1 MRLNFQ
7 QQRAIN
13 PSAGPNLF
21 VPESGQ
27 AIQNEQK
34 LQLQLIKQQQDAFND
49 VAQAAVVIAKANQ
62 RLEKQEQQTVL
73 DDIELNS
80 YKAGKQFEAGT
91 ESNQPFQVDVKDES
105 VSYEL
110 PTEQYYGKVG
120 QNFREEVLVDRLIQK
135 YSTDQYG
142 PGFNK
147 KVELKVRKAL
157 APAFANA
164 QRQSIE
170 NTKKGVEQAL
180 QTNNKATYTKLSSG
194 DITYGQALIEIHES
208 HEKYRDTFGVD
219 IDKKKEDSKKE
230 LALQL
235 VMQLSSGTAEQRKL
249 LQAIIKVESGTRKDA
264 KSLSG
269 LNPLYWYQLNQQY
282 GPQAEQ
288 FDKTDQFNVLSAS
301 MSNVDGDDL
310 EKNITSYATITRNT
324 QEDGYVDVSAKPNM
338 KKLRK
343 TFPDLTD
350 PEIIQLVNSGASNLE
365 TILNRRAK
373 SKDWDRYEPS
383 FNSSISTYLRFHVDK
398 YALDENDELVL
409 TGTEKISDPRKD
421 ALYDSVR
428 GNPGYLQA
436 TETLTHFDNLMD
448 QTLRIRKSP
457 IKSKSDIYR
466 LEIEI
471 EEIENFLED
480 KTIDNLMHQEA
491 FKRLINKTKGELQTR
506 KNNFDKEG
514 AVAYSRK
521 KQYKDMGLE
530 EKAMH
535 IIANPVVVEENGTN

>member
-13 PSAGPNLF
+13 PSAPANTF
-21 VPESGQ
+21 IAEREAPGQ
-27 AIQNEQK
+27 NQFALQRQIVQEATGAITDTAN
-34 LQLQLIKQQQDAFND
+34 
-49 VAQAAVVIAKANQ
+49 AATIIAKANQ
-62 RLEKQEQQTVL
+62 KLEKQEQQTVL
-73 DDIELNS
+73 DNIELDS
-80 YKAGKQFEAGT
+80 YKAGKQFQEGT
-91 ESNQPFQVDVKDES
+91 QSNKPFQVNVKDES

-110 PTEQYYGKVG
+110 PPEKYFGKVG
-120 QNFREEVLVDRLIQK
+120 QNGREEQLIEK
-135 YSTDQYG
+135 LIEKHSTDQYG

-147 KVELKVRKAL
+147 KVELKVRRAL

-194 DITYGQALIEIHES
+194 DITYKDALIEIHES

-219 IDKKKEDSKKE
+219 VDKKKEDAKKE
-230 LALQL
+230 LALTL
-235 VMQLSSGTAEQRKL
+235 VMKLSSGTEEQRKL
-249 LQAIIKVESGTRKDA
+249 LQTIIKVESGTRKDA
-264 KSLSG
+264 ESLSG

-301 MSNVDGDDL
+301 MSNVEGDEL

-350 PEIIQLVNSGASNLE
+350 PEIIQLVNTGASNLE
-365 TILNRRAK
+365 AILNRRAK

-457 IKSKSDIYR
+457 IKSQSDIYR

-471 EEIENFLED
+471 EELENFLED

-491 FKRLINKTKGELQTR
+491 FKRLISKTKHEMQTR
-506 KNNFDKEG
+506 KKNFYEEG

-521 KQYKDMGLE
+521 KEYKDMGLE
-530 EKAMH
+530 EKAID
-535 IIANPVVVEENGTN
+535 IIANPVLVE

>member
-13 PSAGPNLF
+13 PSAPANTFIAEREAPGMNQF
-21 VPESGQ
+21 AMQRQIIEEATG
-27 AIQNEQK
+27 AIKDTAN
-34 LQLQLIKQQQDAFND
+34 
-49 VAQAAVVIAKANQ
+49 AATIIAKANQ
-62 RLEKQEQQTVL
+62 KLEKQEQQTVL
-73 DDIELNS
+73 DNIELDS
-80 YKAGKQFEAGT
+80 YKAGKQFQEGT
-91 ESNQPFQVDVKDES
+91 QSNKPFQVNVKDES

-110 PTEQYYGKVG
+110 PAEEYFGKVG
-120 QNFREEVLVDRLIQK
+120 QNGREEILVNKLIQK

-147 KVELKVRKAL
+147 KVELKVRRAL

-164 QRQSIE
+164 QKQSIE

-180 QTNNKATYTKLSSG
+180 QTNNRATYTKLSSG

-235 VMQLSSGTAEQRKL
+235 VMQLSSGTAQQRSR
-249 LQAIIKVESGTRKDA
+249 LQEIIKIETGTKKDTE
-264 KSLSG
+264 SLSG

-301 MSNVDGDDL
+301 MSNVEGDEL

-350 PEIIQLVNSGASNLE
+350 PEIIQLVNTGASNLE

-383 FNSSISTYLRFHVDK
+383 FNSNISTYLRFHVDK
-398 YALDENDELVL
+398 YMLNEDDELVL

-448 QTLRIRKSP
+448 QTLQIRKTP

-466 LEIEI
+466 LEAEV
-471 EEIENFLED
+471 EELESFLKD

-491 FKRLINKTKGELQTR
+491 FKRLILKTEKELQT
-506 KNNFDKEG
+506 KKENFIKEG
-514 AVAYSRK
+514 DVAYTRK
-521 KQYKDMGLE
+521 KEHKSMSLL
-530 EKAMH
+530 EKAMD
-535 IIANPVVVEENGTN
+535 IIQNPVVIKKDGTP